1 MESSGGA
8 EAVPAIRAQSRGRQ
22 FPADVADRFWGAFS
36 MISSGA
42 SSSSTTACT
51 AGRETEFSK
60 VFGFCGPDIVE
71 FLGGTSLSSSFL
83 SVCRWWFNA
92 AVCHPGAFRIP
103 VEAWR
108 VSACRELDAQLS
120 RMREPPSGDEAE
132 DLRIGLEHAE
142 EELRLTELSAS
153 FPSGVTVVLLRF
165 AQRLSGLLHW
175 INIGPCSAQARAQ
188 DGASTMKRAYVQ
200 REAEEFKRRVALLSG
215 AVGEL
220 RKRLPDPELPIRWA
234 KWFEEVGEIAGF
246 PADHCARYRSQREQ
260 VAAVWANNRRT
271 FLSTDEH
278 VDALLQSLRE
288 LDECLSDTNDAGS
301 RPANLT
307 DSQKPILRD
316 KWPDGR
322 CGIGLRQLAALLRR
336 CHICRQLFPSAWPQR
351 QSCMS
356 PHEADTCTK

>member
-1 MESSGGA
+1 VVLRRCLQSVRK
-8 EAVPAIRAQSRGRQ
+8 AVAG
-22 FPADVADRFWGAFS
+22 